1 MPEFTPKQVQE
12 LRDIVTAAMAAAQ
25 PQAPPAAVV
34 PPADLAAAAAAAAA
48 AVAPAVEVGAI
59 SHTFPPFWPEDV
71 EGFFTAFEAAC
82 ANKKI
87 TQDGS
92 KYSKLVSVLTQ
103 EARSRMVGHLPEPGS
118 NPDDYARTKERLKTA
133 YAKSEMERCTELLS
147 VTSLGDWS
155 PEHLLSYMQGL
166 LPGEVKSALFRYV
179 WLTALPIPSTRC
191 CLPTTASWRYSRS
204 KLPGC

>member
-1 MPEFTPKQVQE
+1 MPEFTPEQVQE

-34 PPADLAAAAAAAAA
+34 PPADLAAAAAAA
-48 AVAPAVEVGAI
+48 VAPAVAAVEVNAI

-92 KYSKLVSVLTQ
+92 KYS
-103 EARSRMVGHLPEPGS
+103 
-118 NPDDYARTKERLKTA
+118 N
-133 YAKSEMERCTELLS
+133 
-147 VTSLGDWS
+147 
-155 PEHLLSYMQGL
+155 
-166 LPGEVKSALFRYV
+166 
-179 WLTALPIPSTRC
+179 
-191 CLPTTASWRYSRS
+191 TASW
-204 KLPGC
+204 